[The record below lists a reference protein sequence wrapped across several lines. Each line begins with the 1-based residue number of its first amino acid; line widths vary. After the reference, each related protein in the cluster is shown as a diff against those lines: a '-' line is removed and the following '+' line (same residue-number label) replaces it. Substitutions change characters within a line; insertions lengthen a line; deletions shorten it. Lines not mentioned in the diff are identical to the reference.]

1 MNKREYGN
9 LSFEQLT
16 TLHESTKQCLK
27 EEINRLTKEVENLKD
42 IKNSRLK
49 QVQQQTA
56 EQCAEIAG
64 QTSKIAE
71 HRIKLRFEL

>member
-9 LSFEQLT
+9 LSFEQLI
-16 TLHESTKQCLK
+16 TLYESTKQCLK
-27 EEINRLTKEVENLKD
+27 EEINQLTKEVENLKD
-42 IKNSRLK
+42 IKNSRSK

-64 QTSKIAE
+64 QTSKVAE
-71 HRIKLRFEL
+71 HRIKVRFNL